1 MQVGDII
8 TLDYDEKYLLLS
20 KVTSNKKVYFL
31 AIGVT
36 KDEEDIDMDDITYFE
51 EIIENNEPFVKE
63 VYNEELLEALSDASI
78 LKSMRDTKNIK
89 RIINNYYETK
99 NS

>member
-78 LKSMRDTKNIK
+78 LKTMRYSKNIK

>member
-89 RIINNYYETK
+89 RIIDNYYETK

>member
-8 TLDYDEKYLLLS
+8 TVDYDEKYLLLS

>member
-8 TLDYDEKYLLLS
+8 TVDYDEKYLLLS

-51 EIIENNEPFVKE
+51 EIIENNELFIKE
-63 VYNEELLEALSDASI
+63 VYNE
-78 LKSMRDTKNIK
+78 
-89 RIINNYYETK
+89 
-99 NS
+99 

>member
-51 EIIENNEPFVKE
+51 EIIENNELFIKE

>member
-51 EIIENNEPFVKE
+51 EIIENNELFIKE

-78 LKSMRDTKNIK
+78 LKTMRDSKNIK

>member
-78 LKSMRDTKNIK
+78 LKTIRDSKNIK

>member
-1 MQVGDII
+1 
-8 TLDYDEKYLLLS
+8 
-20 KVTSNKKVYFL
+20 
-31 AIGVT
+31 
-36 KDEEDIDMDDITYFE
+36 MDDITYFE

>member
-78 LKSMRDTKNIK
+78 LKTMRDSKNIK

>member
-78 LKSMRDTKNIK
+78 LKSMRDSKNIR
-89 RIINNYYETK
+89 RIINKYYETK

>member
-20 KVTSNKKVYFL
+20 KITSNKKVYFL

-36 KDEEDIDMDDITYFE
+36 KDEKDIDMDDITYFE
-51 EIIENNEPFVKE
+51 EIIENNELFIKE

-99 NS
+99 KS

>member
-20 KVTSNKKVYFL
+20 KITSNKKVYFL

-36 KDEEDIDMDDITYFE
+36 KDEKDIDMDDITYFE
-51 EIIENNEPFVKE
+51 EIIENNELFIKE

>member
-8 TLDYDEKYLLLS
+8 TVDYDEKYLLLS

-51 EIIENNEPFVKE
+51 EIIENNELFIKE

-78 LKSMRDTKNIK
+78 LKTMRDSKNIK

>member
-51 EIIENNEPFVKE
+51 EIIENNELFIKE

-78 LKSMRDTKNIK
+78 LKSMRDSKNIR
-89 RIINNYYETK
+89 RIINKYYETK

>member
-8 TLDYDEKYLLLS
+8 TVDYDEKYLLLS

-51 EIIENNEPFVKE
+51 EIIENNELFIKE